1 MPTNLIIDWIQNYGV
16 DETQSTFLVTP
27 EHQTAGRGHS
37 QVREEDRDAQ
47 RNVHWLICQ
56 LQTNELIG
64 RKFIENLD
72 GETDSKTGFSG
83 SIGKMLFKAE
93 GTKPNFKVGPD
104 MI

>member
-1 MPTNLIIDWIQNYGV
+1 M
-16 DETQSTFLVTP
+16 LVTP

-37 QVREEDRDAQ
+37 
-47 RNVHWLICQ
+47 Q